1 MDITT
6 LASKIDIV
14 LEVESLESYIKH
26 LTSPMIM
33 FEVSNVTKIP
43 RSILLQSLDLRDS
56 IDATIVQCISC
67 FGLSNQC

>member
-1 MDITT
+1 VDITT

-33 FEVSNVTKIP
+33 FEVSNVTKLP
-43 RSILLQSLDLRDS
+43 
-56 IDATIVQCISC
+56 
-67 FGLSNQC
+67 